1 MSYHQHLQK
10 LKENPETENVG
21 KKWDEEELNELLKE
35 IKDKIPFEEIAKS
48 HKRTE
53 GAVRSKLLQIAVHL
67 INKKEKPMI
76 EVVEIV
82 RLSEKSINDYID
94 KLNNKTKAP
103 KKAAEIKLKD
113 LSIPKEE
120 NQNIEPI
127 KPKPIIK
134 LNFEQQ
140 KALETFKKG
149 ENLFLTG
156 PAGTGKS
163 VTLSKIIE
171 FCESKMIRYGVTATT
186 GTAAFLIGG
195 KTLHSYLGIGLGKD
209 SAKEIY
215 EYVRYRLKYTAD
227 KLREITVLIIDEIS
241 MLEEELFVKI
251 SKYLSMIRR
260 DPKPFGGLQV
270 VLTGDFC
277 QLEPINGEFCFKND
291 EWARLCLECV
301 YLHKLVRQDG
311 DLEFQNMLSKLRYG
325 KCSEKIYQKLLTLKN
340 TEFGEVKPTML
351 YPKNANVDVI
361 NKREYDKLIE
371 SGSKKLEYKI
381 KCSYLAKNKE
391 KTLKWIKSLDIP
403 DSIELC
409 IGAQVVVLANLN
421 QDAGIVNGTRGVII
435 DLKPTSVIIKRV
447 DNSIYQIE
455 YFKTTNTEDQNL
467 TVSFM
472 PLKLAYALTIHR
484 SQGATLDA
492 IEIDIGTN
500 IFAAGQAYTALSRAK
515 DLKSI
520 KIKAVAKNSFIVRP
534 EVIEM
539 YQMMEKKIKEDTE
552 DYIQMVI
559 NDSIYK
565 ILNHIDLEKTID
577 FIREFIPDDENGDKI
592 DKFFEDYNYKKYS
605 IKLQNFKLVKPVSE
619 VKSEEDKVN
628 NLIWM
633 VNQIKECMIYN
644 VEDVIQKIEEYLIIL
659 KKE

>member
-1 MSYHQHLQK
+1 M
-10 LKENPETENVG
+10 V
-21 KKWDEEELNELLKE
+21 
-35 IKDKIPFEEIAKS
+35 
-48 HKRTE
+48 
-53 GAVRSKLLQIAVHL
+53 
-67 INKKEKPMI
+67 

-94 KLNNKTKAP
+94 KLSNKTAKAT
-103 KKAAEIKLKD
+103 KATKVTNTT
-113 LSIPKEE
+113 IPKEHTFSKNDE
-120 NQNIEPI
+120 KLLNIAIDLINTNTKSIEETSKLVGI
-127 KPKPIIK
+127 SVEKINKYIEYQQSIATNAKNLSVITKPKPIIK

-291 EWARLCLECV
+291 EWTRLCLECV

-351 YPKNANVDVI
+351 YPKNANVDII

-515 DLKSI
+515 DLKSV

-539 YQMMEKKIKEDTE
+539 YQLMENKIKEDTE
-552 DYIQMVI
+552 DYI
-559 NDSIYK
+559 
-565 ILNHIDLEKTID
+565 
-577 FIREFIPDDENGDKI
+577 
-592 DKFFEDYNYKKYS
+592 
-605 IKLQNFKLVKPVSE
+605 
-619 VKSEEDKVN
+619 
-628 NLIWM
+628 
-633 VNQIKECMIYN
+633 
-644 VEDVIQKIEEYLIIL
+644 
-659 KKE
+659 